1 MKIEKILIPTD
12 FSKNAQLAFNHAY
25 ELARLLQAKL
35 YVLHVQDE
43 NTLRTAVKES
53 LLNDQST
60 DKELKSEIDRL
71 IQSRLSTT
79 LAGHAFPEVIVER
92 LSLRGDPDAV
102 IPVYAR
108 EIGADLMVVGMRGTG
123 MFNKVKSVVLGS
135 VATRLI
141 EKSPCSILL
150 IRPDYSR

>member
-12 FSKNAQLAFNHAY
+12 FSQNAQLAFDHAY

-35 YVLHVQDE
+35 YVVHVQEE
-43 NTLRTAVKES
+43 NTLRTAVIEG
-53 LLNDQST
+53 LLSDHST
-60 DKELKSEIDRL
+60 DKGLESEIDRL

-79 LAGHAFPEVIVER
+79 LAGHDFPEVIVVR

-108 EIGADLMVVGMRGTG
+108 DIDADLMVVGMRGTG
-123 MFNKVKSVVLGS
+123 MVEKVKSIVLGS
-135 VATRLI
+135 VAASLI
-141 EKSPCSILL
+141 EKSPCPILL
-150 IRPDYSR
+150 IRPDYSM

>member
-12 FSKNAQLAFNHAY
+12 FSQNAQLAFDHAY

-35 YVLHVQDE
+35 YVLHVQNE
-43 NTLRTAVKES
+43 NALRMAITEG
-53 LLNDQST
+53 LLSDHSIDQ
-60 DKELKSEIDRL
+60 ELEGEIDRL

-79 LAGHAFPEVIVER
+79 LAGHAFPEVIVEC

-108 EIGADLMVVGMRGTG
+108 DIHADLMVVGMRGMG
-123 MFNKVKSVVLGS
+123 MFKKIKSVVLGS
-135 VATRLI
+135 VATRLV
-141 EKSPCSILL
+141 EKSPCPVLL